1 MTTLR
6 RILAAACALAAAALM
21 GGCASLPPPPAPQPP
36 THAIEDGARTFLGK
50 MAAKGAPAT
59 KDGSAPL
66 SGFRLMPEA
75 AFAFDARIALARNA
89 EKSLDVQYYLIE
101 KDDVGLL
108 LLKELRE
115 AAERGVRVR
124 LLVDDLYAGGEDEL
138 FNTFAAFPNVEV
150 RLFNPLPSRASAL
163 PVRLALS
170 LHDFKRINHRMH
182 NKLMVADNS
191 FAISGGRNIAN
202 DYFMRSTAANFIDLD
217 VVSSG
222 PVVHEL
228 SNAFDMY
235 WNSEFVWPIQ
245 SVAPMSMTS
254 ETARR
259 RFDEIVR
266 AAVPDVPLR
275 ARDVL
280 GNSPLGEELVTGR
293 IERHWATSKVFADSP
308 AKITRKP
315 EDAYRGSVT
324 EGALGVI
331 STAKTKVVIASP
343 YFIPGPIGM
352 AMMKEQIGNG
362 VNVTVVTNSL
372 GSTDEPLAYA
382 GYERYRADMLK
393 IGVTIYEIAPQYS
406 ARSKRFGEFGKSISR
421 LHAKLA
427 NIDGK
432 RFFVGSMNLDHRSA
446 AVNTELGLVIDND
459 LLVAEY
465 TDYVRG
471 TGADGED
478 DLGYRLR
485 LTPDGRRTEWLEY
498 NDQGGDI
505 VHADVPGEFLWL
517 RFKSWL
523 LLPVVGEDL
532 L

>member
-6 RILAAACALAAAALM
+6 RFLANVAVLVAAALA
-21 GGCASLPPPPAPQPP
+21 GGCASLPPPVARPA
-36 THAIEDGARTFLGK
+36 THAITDGNTTFLGK
-50 MAAKGAPAT
+50 MAVQGAPAAEP
-59 KDGSAPL
+59 GAAPL

-108 LLKELRE
+108 LLKELRD
-115 AAERGVRVR
+115 AALRGVRVR
-124 LLVDDLYAGGEDEL
+124 LLVDDLYSAGEDEL
-138 FNTFAAFPNVEV
+138 FGAFAAFPNVEV
-150 RLFNPLPSRASAL
+150 RIFNPLPSRAGSL

-182 NKLMVADNS
+182 NKLMIADNS
-191 FAISGGRNIAN
+191 FSVTGGRNIAN
-202 DYFMRSTAANFIDLD
+202 DYFMRSTAANFIDMD

-222 PVVHEL
+222 PVVHDF
-228 SNAFDMY
+228 SKAFDMY
-235 WNSEFVWPIQ
+235 WNSEHVRPIE
-245 SVAPMSMTS
+245 SIAPLGLP
-254 ETARR
+254 ADAAQR
-259 RFDEIVR
+259 RFDEIAK

-275 ARDVL
+275 PRDVL
-280 GNSPLGEELVTGR
+280 ANPPLGEELVTGKLQ
-293 IERHWATSKVFADSP
+293 RHWATGRVYADNP
-308 AKITRKP
+308 DKITRKP

-324 EGALGVI
+324 EGALSAIG
-331 STAKTKVVIASP
+331 TATRKVVIASP

-352 AMMKEQIGNG
+352 AMMREQVEEG
-362 VNVTVVTNSL
+362 VAVTVVTNSL

-393 IGVTIYEIAPQYS
+393 AGVTIYEIAPQYS
-406 ARSKRFGEFGKSISR
+406 ARNKRFGEFGKSISR

-427 NIDGK
+427 ILDEH
-432 RFFVGSMNLDHRSA
+432 RIFVGSMNLDHRSA
-446 AVNTELGLVIDND
+446 AVNTELGLLIDNR

-465 TDYVRG
+465 NDFVR
-471 TGADGED
+471 GADGVD
-478 DLGYRLR
+478 DIGYRLR

-498 NDQGGDI
+498 NDEGGDI

-523 LLPVVGEDL
+523 LLPIVGEDL